1 MTTMTT
7 KTIMTTTDNDNIT
20 IDEHIKYLEEKRD
33 AFNRLLIAM
42 QEDAG
47 NKKQDIRNRMQ
58 DAGNKKQDTKL

>member
-1 MTTMTT
+1 
-7 KTIMTTTDNDNIT
+7 MTTTDNDNIT

>member
-1 MTTMTT
+1 
-7 KTIMTTTDNDNIT
+7 MTTTDNDNIT

-42 QEDAG
+42 HEDAG

-58 DAGNKKQDTKL
+58 DTGNKIPNYE

>member
-1 MTTMTT
+1 MTT